1 MREVIHIPFEE
12 IAPDAASVTEVR
24 GAAPGV
30 EPSERLVETGEK
42 AYALLAELAEP
53 VGVLADITVEEFAAV
68 YEGEGLNEP
77 ATPLADV
84 FPKADDLALFAVTV
98 GQAVSDRITEL
109 FDGSEFALGYLL
121 DTAASAA
128 ADGAADYVE
137 RYYGRRLEE
146 KSKLSRT
153 SGILRYSPGYCGW
166 NISGQKVLFEYLK
179 PEEIGI
185 KLRGSYLMEPL
196 KSVSG
201 VIVAGSA
208 EIHDFELTYPF
219 CRDCVTKSCRDR
231 VKSVLG
237 EGGTE

>member
-1 MREVIHIPFEE
+1 MREIIRIPFEE
-12 IAPDAASVTEVR
+12 IAPDAASTTETR
-24 GAAPGV
+24 AAAPGV
-30 EPSERLVETGEK
+30 EPSEKLVETGEK
-42 AYALLAELAEP
+42 AYELLGELAEP
-53 VGVLADITVEEFAAV
+53 VGVLADITVDEFAAV

-84 FPKADDLALFAVTV
+84 FPKADGLALFAVTV
-98 GQAVSDRITEL
+98 GAAVSDRITEL

-121 DTAASAA
+121 DAAASAA

-146 KSKLSRT
+146 EGTLSRA

-166 NISGQKVLFEYLK
+166 DISGQKVLFEYLK

-185 KLRGSYLMEPL
+185 TLRGSYLMEPL

-201 VIVAGSA
+201 VIVAGPV
-208 EIHDFELTYPF
+208 EIHEFELTYPF

-231 VKSVLG
+231 IVSIRDK
-237 EGGTE
+237 